1 MGRFVFANR
10 RLAHAS
16 RGDTKKMRAVTEVDM
31 AARSRLMD
39 AFKGSLVADAAAMP
53 VHWYYDTA
61 ALDRGF
67 PDFELFSAPLK
78 RHPDSILWRSKY
90 VAANTDADIL
100 HEQAAYWGKREI
112 HYHQFLRAG
121 ENTLNFRLA
130 TELYRQIRRDGGY
143 DRDRWLETYVRLM
156 RTRGWHHDTYV
167 EEYHREFF
175 KRRAAGFPLRDC
187 GIEDIHI
194 GGLAMVPALL
204 AGICSLGSIDQE
216 ELVSLVK
223 THVGLTHK
231 SSQALD
237 AAEALAR
244 ILTAIALGDRLD
256 SALGKFAGPWVQ
268 RWGSI
273 ENLGDVDD
281 RIVVGRF
288 LTSACY
294 LPDSL
299 SASLWLCSKY
309 RSDFEAGVRAN
320 CLCGGDNCH
329 RGAVVG
335 SVLGALNGVPDS
347 LLEQLVA
354 IELIGEEHSGED
366 RSHPHMERE

>member
-1 MGRFVFANR
+1 
-10 RLAHAS
+10 
-16 RGDTKKMRAVTEVDM
+16 MREVTEIES
-31 AARSRLMD
+31 AAMDRLKD
-39 AFKGSLVADAAAMP
+39 AFVGSLVADAAAMP

-61 ALDRGF
+61 ALDRDF
-67 PDFELFSAPLK
+67 PDFELFEAPQE

-90 VAANTDADIL
+90 VARNADADIL
-100 HEQAAYWGKREI
+100 HDQAAYWGKRGI

-130 TELYRQIRRDGGY
+130 TELYRQICQEGSY
-143 DRDRWLETYVRLM
+143 DPDRWLETYVKLM
-156 RTRGWHHDTYV
+156 RTRGWHSDTYV

-175 KRRAAGFPLRDC
+175 TRRAEGVPLRDC

-194 GGLAMVPALL
+194 GGLATVPALV
-204 AGICSLGSIDQE
+204 AGLFSLGRLDQE
-216 ELVSLVK
+216 DVVSSAR
-223 THVGLTHK
+223 THVGLTHN

-244 ILTAIALGDRLD
+244 ILIAIALGDRLD
-256 SALGKFAGPWVQ
+256 SAFGEFAGPWVQ
-268 RWGSI
+268 RWGSL
-273 ENLGDVDD
+273 ENLGEVDD

-294 LPDSL
+294 LPDSF
-299 SASLWLCSKY
+299 SASLWLCWKY
-309 RSDFEAGVRAN
+309 RSDFESGVLAN

-329 RGAVVG
+329 RGSVVG

-347 LLEQLVA
+347 LSEQLVA
-354 IELIGEEHSGED
+354 IDLIAEEQSGED
-366 RSHPHMERE
+366 GSHPNLEQE